1 LWLSLLFL
9 NKSFFYILAINMAD
23 SNSEKT
29 DEEKKDETSVEG
41 EVEVKEESQEPTKNP
56 NIFLRFFLYIFRLL
70 KKLWLLILFAVS
82 LFGVYLYDNIPKI
95 EKDPVYLAFVGPMT
109 GKSASNGISME
120 RGVQLYVRKINEA
133 GGINGRKV
141 ILDVYDDQN
150 NPDLAEKAAKDLVA
164 KNRALAVI
172 GHNYSSSSIRAGKIY
187 KKHKIPALS
196 PTATDINVTK
206 NNPWYFRTIFNNDSQ
221 GRFLA
226 NYVNKILLHKRVSIV
241 EEKSV
246 HGESLAKIFRET
258 TEKIGGKV
266 VFQEQFSQNPE
277 TIDQEIAQL
286 VETLAK
292 TENPGLV
299 FLSTHGPEGV
309 KLIKQIKDMGIFA
322 PIAGSDALASEEF
335 IKDFNQHRKER
346 IHLGYYTNDIKIM
359 VPIIF
364 DAASEQVQ
372 AFYEDYQTS
381 YTSTPDWRAAFAHD
395 SALVLIKAIENGGIS
410 GESTQLAQ
418 DRVKI
423 RSYLASLV
431 LPEEAIEGVTG
442 YNYFDQYG
450 DTPKPIAVGVYKNQR
465 IVSALTQ
472 LKTIRDPKLL
482 TSLKKSYDENL
493 VVPID
498 DKFMFRTNIVK
509 SGFKVNSINELDIR
523 KQTYKM
529 DFTIWFRFQGDI
541 DTSRIMFNNALE
553 PIKLGKPL
561 EEHVTQNITYRVYRT
576 TGTFKANFMP
586 SHNVFGR
593 YILGFS
599 FRHMDL
605 PKDNLIFVTDVLG
618 MGLVTQGSQVQNIE
632 SMSSVLSP
640 DSGWGVSKVWMYQD
654 IIQTRSLGN
663 PKFISSEKGGVS
675 FSQFNF
681 GFQIKSSRFTL
692 RDLISREYAKYF
704 MILSLFATVFL
715 ARNANYSKVTKTNE
729 VQ

>member
-1 LWLSLLFL
+1 
-9 NKSFFYILAINMAD
+9 MAD
-23 SNSEKT
+23 SKPEQT
-29 DEEKKDETSVEG
+29 EEQNKDDTSVA
-41 EVEVKEESQEPTKNP
+41 EVEAEAVEKSLESQKKP
-56 NIFLRFFLYIFRLL
+56 NIVIRFFSTSYRLI

-82 LFGVYLYDNIPKI
+82 FTGVYLYDNLPKI
-95 EKDPVYLAFVGPMT
+95 EKEPIHLAFVGPMT

-120 RGVQLYVRKINEA
+120 RGVQLYIRKINKA

-141 ILDVYDDQN
+141 ILEVYDDQN
-150 NPDLAEKAAKDLVA
+150 NPDFAQKAANDLVA
-164 KNRALAVI
+164 KNKALAVI

-206 NNPWYFRTIFNNDSQ
+206 SNPWYFRTIFNNDSQ

-226 NYVNKILLHKRVSIV
+226 NYVNKILLQKRVSII

-258 TEKIGGKV
+258 TEKIGGKI
-266 VFQEQFSQNPE
+266 VFQEQFSQNHE
-277 TIDQEIAQL
+277 TIDQEVKQL
-286 VETLAK
+286 VDNLSK
-292 TENPGLV
+292 VENPGLI

-309 KLIKQIKDMGIFA
+309 KLIKEIKDKGIFA

-346 IHLGYYTNDIKIM
+346 IHLGYYTNDIIIM

-364 DAASEQVQ
+364 DAASERVQ
-372 AFYEDYQTS
+372 AFYEDYQES
-381 YTSTPDWRAAFAHD
+381 FSSTPDWRSAFAHD
-395 SALVLIKAIENGGIS
+395 SALVLLKAIENGGIS
-410 GESTQLAQ
+410 GDIKDIAQ

-423 RSYLASLV
+423 RDYLANLL

-442 YNYFDQYG
+442 YNYFDKYG

-509 SGFKVNSINELDIR
+509 SGFKVNSIKELDIR

-529 DFTIWFRFQGDI
+529 DFTIWFRFQGEI
-541 DTSRIMFNNALE
+541 DTSRILFNNALE
-553 PIKLGKPL
+553 PIKLGEPL
-561 EEHVTQNITYRVYRT
+561 EEHVIKDITYRVYRT
-576 TGTFKANFMP
+576 SGNFKANFMP

-618 MGLVTQGSQVQNIE
+618 MGLVTQGAQVQNIE
-632 SMSSVLSP
+632 SMSDVLSP
-640 DSGWGVSKVWMYQD
+640 DSGWSVSKIWMYQD
-654 IIQTRSLGN
+654 IIQSRSLGN
-663 PKFISSEKGGVS
+663 PKFLSSEKGGVS

-681 GFQIKSSRFTL
+681 GFQVKSSRFTL
-692 RDLISREYAKYF
+692 RDLISREYAKYL
-704 MILSLFATVFL
+704 MILSLFATIFL
-715 ARNANYSKVTKTNE
+715 ARNANYSSHIKKNE
-729 VQ
+729 EQ